1 MRKLATGAAGSE
13 VQNNKKAQ
21 SKVNTTEPRRTP
33 KPMRSCSGSIEKF
46 ERLRGKWQRL
56 FPWLTASAS
65 SEDKMWGVVCSVC
78 KHAEATSVW
87 ASSASC
93 LLGKSA
99 TFQCETLKQHAKS
112 KVHKAALQKL
122 GEVDNQSLAVP
133 TVA

>member
-65 SEDKMWGVVCSVC
+65 SEDKMWGVGCSVC
-78 KHAEATSVW
+78 KHAWGDERVGLFGLLSLGQVSYLPMRNAETTCQEQG
-87 ASSASC
+87 AQGSA
-93 LLGKSA
+93 A
-99 TFQCETLKQHAKS
+99 
-112 KVHKAALQKL
+112 
-122 GEVDNQSLAVP
+122 EVGRG
-133 TVA
+133 